1 MAEGKTSQLGARMT
15 KIIMKSSLGTPEA
28 VRARRT
34 TGDSVRNRIV
44 HDSGTLR
51 DSGSSAT

>member
-1 MAEGKTSQLGARMT
+1 MT